1 MWFRPLVVLN
11 ILSEELL
18 PEGSKLIREF
28 PWICPE
34 CGERSVS
41 DLEDEL
47 PIKLRCRECSWP
59 RRTFQDRPFVD
70 GPKPAISP
78 AAETTEFY
86 FVASSEFCA
95 VI

>member
-1 MWFRPLVVLN
+1 MMWFLPFVVLN

-34 CGERSVS
+34 CGERNVS

-47 PIKLRCRECSWP
+47 PIKLRCRECSWEASEEP
-59 RRTFQDRPFVD
+59 SPSRE
-70 GPKPAISP
+70 PKSDLP
-78 AAETTEFY
+78 TTE
-86 FVASSEFCA
+86 
-95 VI
+95 

>member
-1 MWFRPLVVLN
+1 MWFLPFVVLN

-34 CGERSVS
+34 CGEWNVS

-47 PIKLRCRECSWP
+47 PTKLRS
-59 RRTFQDRPFVD
+59 
-70 GPKPAISP
+70 
-78 AAETTEFY
+78 
-86 FVASSEFCA
+86 
-95 VI
+95 

>member
-1 MWFRPLVVLN
+1 MWFLPFVVLN

-34 CGERSVS
+34 CGERNVS

-47 PIKLRCRECSWP
+47 PITLRCRECSWEASEEP
-59 RRTFQDRPFVD
+59 SPSRE
-70 GPKPAISP
+70 PKSDLP
-78 AAETTEFY
+78 TTE
-86 FVASSEFCA
+86 
-95 VI
+95 